1 MADHTGVTATGSS
14 SSQSQTSRTSTG
26 TSGEGLTGRVREQA
40 TSQLNT
46 QKNKATDGL
55 GTVASAV
62 RKTTDQLRSENHDTV
77 AHYAEQA
84 ADQIERLSD
93 RIKGKDIGELLNDA
107 QQLARRRPALFVGGA
122 FAVGLLGARFMKS
135 SAESQD
141 DYSSGYEPNRDW
153 RQSGVGGQTASIPT
167 SPGTQA
173 YGNRASSSATPAS
186 TASSARGKRSTRSSG
201 ERDYPPTEGL

>member
-1 MADHTGVTATGSS
+1 MADRTGVTATGSS
-14 SSQSQTSRTSTG
+14 SQTSHTSTD
-26 TSGEGLTGRVREQA
+26 TQGEGLIGRAREQA

-62 RKTTDQLRSENHDTV
+62 RQTTDRLRSDNHDTV

-84 ADQIERLSD
+84 ADQIERLSE
-93 RIKGKDIGELLNDA
+93 RIRGKDVSELLNDA

-135 SAESQD
+135 SAESD
-141 DYSSGYEPNRDW
+141 DEYSTGYAPNRDW
-153 RQSGVGGQTASIPT
+153 RQSSTT
-167 SPGTQA
+167 NA
-173 YGNRASSSATPAS
+173 YGNTVPSSVTPGSAASP
-186 TASSARGKRSTRSSG
+186 ARGKRSTRSTG
-201 ERDYPPTEGL
+201 ERDYPSTEGL